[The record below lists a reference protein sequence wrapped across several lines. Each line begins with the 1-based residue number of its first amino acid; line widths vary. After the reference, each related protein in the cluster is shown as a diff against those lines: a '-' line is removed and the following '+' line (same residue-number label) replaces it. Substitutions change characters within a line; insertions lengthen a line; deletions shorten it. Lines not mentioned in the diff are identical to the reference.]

1 MKTTNR
7 PVVRIVSKYFETT
20 GAIGTIRMI
29 IWKPGLR
36 ECVHAKSRSTKS
48 GKTYNKVEKMEI
60 SKRKYKVN
68 KKKMTVYKIRT
79 KWGRV

>member
-1 MKTTNR
+1 
-7 PVVRIVSKYFETT
+7 
-20 GAIGTIRMI
+20 MI

-36 ECVHAKSRSTKS
+36 ECVHAKSGSKKS

-60 SKRKYKVN
+60 SKRKYEVN
-68 KKKMTVYKIRT
+68 KKKMTIYKIRT

>member
-1 MKTTNR
+1 
-7 PVVRIVSKYFETT
+7 
-20 GAIGTIRMI
+20 MI

-60 SKRKYKVN
+60 SKRKYEVN
-68 KKKMTVYKIRT
+68 KKKMTIYMIRT

>member
-1 MKTTNR
+1 
-7 PVVRIVSKYFETT
+7 
-20 GAIGTIRMI
+20 MI

-60 SKRKYKVN
+60 SKRKYEVN
-68 KKKMTVYKIRT
+68 KKKNDNIQDKDKVGKGLTCCVTLNEWK
-79 KWGRV
+79 GVSLFLCS

>member
-1 MKTTNR
+1 
-7 PVVRIVSKYFETT
+7 
-20 GAIGTIRMI
+20 MI

-60 SKRKYKVN
+60 SKRKYEVN
-68 KKKMTVYKIRT
+68 KKKMTIYKIRT